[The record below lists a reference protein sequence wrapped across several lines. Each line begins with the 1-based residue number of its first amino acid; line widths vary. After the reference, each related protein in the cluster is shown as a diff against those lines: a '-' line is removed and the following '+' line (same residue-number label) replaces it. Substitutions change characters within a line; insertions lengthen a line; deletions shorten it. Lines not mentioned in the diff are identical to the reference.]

1 MKSLWT
7 LVAVLALAN
16 LLAIG
21 GLVAWL
27 GATQRLDKERVL
39 AVKQILT
46 DPVPVTKAKAA
57 ADESKAK
64 DEAKKQAEDAKLK
77 RQPTSSEQQLRER
90 LEEIELDRQRAA
102 RLRSEA
108 SLLQKALAEQIATIE
123 TKQKSLTD
131 EKKSLEAAQ
140 KAIADTE
147 GNAQQR
153 KVLSTL
159 ESLKP
164 AQAKATLKQ
173 LIDEGV
179 DGRAQALRYLDQMDE
194 GVRGKVINEFIK
206 EDPKLAAELL
216 EGLRTRGQKPKPS
229 TPAPG
234 APPT

>member
-7 LVAVLALAN
+7 LIAVLALAN
-16 LLAIG
+16 LLAVG
-21 GLVAWL
+21 GVVAWL
-27 GATQRLDKERVL
+27 GATQRLDKDRVL

-46 DPVPVTKAKAA
+46 DPVPVAKAKVA

-64 DEAKKQAEDAKLK
+64 EEAKKQAEDAKLR

-90 LEEIELDRQRAA
+90 LEQIELDRQRSA

-108 SLLQKALAEQIATIE
+108 ALLQKGLSEQIASVE
-123 TKQKSLTD
+123 TRLRALAD
-131 EKKSLEAAQ
+131 EKRGLEAAQ
-140 KAIADTE
+140 KMIADAD
-147 GNAQQR
+147 GGAQQR

-164 AQAKATLKQ
+164 AQAKTTLKQ
-173 LIDEGV
+173 LIDAGEE
-179 DGRAQALRYLDQMDE
+179 GRAQALRYLDQMDE
-194 GVRGKVINEFIK
+194 GVRAKVMNEFIK

-216 EGLRTRGQKPKPS
+216 EGLRTRGQKVKPS

-234 APPT
+234 APSK

>member
-1 MKSLWT
+1 MRSLWT
-7 LVAVLALAN
+7 LIAVLALAN

-46 DPVPVTKAKAA
+46 EPVPVTKAKAA
-57 ADESKAK
+57 ADEVKAK
-64 DEAKKQAEDAKLK
+64 DDAKKQAEDAKLK
-77 RQPTSSEQQLRER
+77 RQPTSSEQLLRER

-108 SLLQKALAEQIATIE
+108 ALLQKALSEQIASIE

-131 EKKSLEAAQ
+131 ERKGLEAAQ

-164 AQAKATLKQ
+164 AQAKSTLKQ
-173 LIDEGV
+173 LIDEGAE
-179 DGRAQALRYLDQMDE
+179 GRAQALRYLDQMDE

-206 EDPKLAAELL
+206 EDPKLATELL

-234 APPT
+234 APPS